1 MKVLYFDPIPGASG
15 DMIIAALID
24 CGAPQKFLQEKLA
37 FVPGCTMKVK
47 RVQRYG
53 VSARNVQFTINPEI
67 REKDFLPLI
76 KRSKL
81 PTRVK
86 QQATTIIS
94 RIFTV
99 EKKVHRAKK
108 LHLHELADADTLL
121 DIVGALLAIDYLK
134 VDRIYSKPLKAG
146 QGFIK
151 TQEGKMPAFNFATA
165 ELLKDSPVDF
175 VPIAGE
181 LTTPTAAA
189 IVSTIAAFE
198 TDLTLTRIHSVGLST
213 GTHFFKDYPNLL
225 RVFVGEI
232 DDVHRDTCTV
242 IETNIDDMNPQ
253 DYELLFE
260 KLYDAGAL
268 EVFLTSTL
276 MKNSRPGTLVTVLC
290 RDYVNRLSSILFEET
305 TTLGIRLYHVPRL
318 TMQREIT
325 AVQTPLGKVRI
336 KKARFHGIRKFSL
349 EYEDVKRIA
358 QKHKLPIPTVRRRLL
373 TYVEAKREDSP
384 VRGSSR

>member
-1 MKVLYFDPIPGASG
+1 MKVLYFDPILGASG

-24 CGAPQKFLQEKLA
+24 CGTPQTFLQEKLT

-53 VSARNVQFTINPEI
+53 VSARSVQFTINPEI

-76 KRSKL
+76 KRSTL
-81 PTRVK
+81 PTHVK
-86 QQATTIIS
+86 QQATTIIN
-94 RIFTV
+94 RIFTA

-108 LHLHELADADTLL
+108 LHLHEMADADTLL

-134 VDRIYSKPLKAG
+134 VDRVYSKPLKAG

-151 TQEGKMPAFNFATA
+151 TQEGNMPAFNFATA
-165 ELLKDSPVDF
+165 ELLKGSPVDF

-198 TDLTLTRIHSVGLST
+198 TNLTLTRIHSVGLST
-213 GTHFFKDYPNLL
+213 GTHIFKDYPNLL

-232 DDVHRDTCTV
+232 DDVHKDACTV

-253 DYELLFE
+253 DYELLIE
-260 KLYDAGAL
+260 KLYSAGAL

-276 MKNSRPGTLVTVLC
+276 MKNSRPGVLLTVLC
-290 RDYVNRLSSILFEET
+290 AEHMHRISTIIFEET
-305 TTLGIRLYHVPRL
+305 TTLGIRIHHVPRL
-318 TMQREIT
+318 IMQREII

-336 KKARFHGIRKFSL
+336 KKARLHSIRKFSL
-349 EYEDVKRIA
+349 EYEDVKHIA
-358 QKHKLPIPTVRRRLL
+358 QKHKLPIPTVRRKLL
-373 TYVEAKREDSP
+373 TYVDEKHGDSP
-384 VRGSSR
+384 VKGSSR